1 MRYLI
6 FLLLLALIIFLGQ
19 SCVFGQDLDGICRI
33 TWQQDSETREW
44 CGVAISDTQVLS
56 CGHHGVTGPVR
67 LEFCVGKHGES
78 TRVSVPGVVYRS
90 DVARDLSL
98 IRYEAPTWA
107 KVKVYRVGR
116 LQGRAAVR
124 GFLRG
129 SCAVREGLP
138 GRQGGKVDGFEV
150 VELRVACEQG
160 LSGSPL
166 VEDQTVG
173 GILIGSG
180 GGVSHLVDP
189 GTIERWVE

>member
-1 MRYLI
+1 MRHLI
-6 FLLLLALIIFLGQ
+6 LTLVLTSSA
-19 SCVFGQDLDGICRI
+19 FGQDVDGICRI
-33 TWQQDSETREW
+33 TWQHDNESREW

-56 CGHHGVTGPVR
+56 CGHHGVSGPVR

-78 TRVSVPGVVYRS
+78 TRVSVPGTVYKA

-98 IRYEAPTWA
+98 VRYEAPDWA
-107 KVKVYRVGR
+107 KMKVYRVGR
-116 LQGRAAVR
+116 PKGQAAIR

-129 SCAVREGLP
+129 SCEVREGSP

-150 VELRVACEQG
+150 VELKVVCEQG

-166 VEDQTVG
+166 VEGQTVG

-189 GTIERWVE
+189 GTIERWVER

>member
-1 MRYLI
+1 
-6 FLLLLALIIFLGQ
+6 
-19 SCVFGQDLDGICRI
+19 
-33 TWQQDSETREW
+33 
-44 CGVAISDTQVLS
+44 
-56 CGHHGVTGPVR
+56 VR

-78 TRVSVPGVVYRS
+78 TRVSVPGTVYKA

-98 IRYEAPTWA
+98 VRYEAPDWA
-107 KVKVYRVGR
+107 KMKVYRVGR
-116 LQGRAAVR
+116 PKGQAAIR

-129 SCAVREGLP
+129 SCEVREGSP

-150 VELRVACEQG
+150 VELKVVCEQG

-166 VEDQTVG
+166 VEGQTVG

-189 GTIERWVE
+189 GTIERWVER